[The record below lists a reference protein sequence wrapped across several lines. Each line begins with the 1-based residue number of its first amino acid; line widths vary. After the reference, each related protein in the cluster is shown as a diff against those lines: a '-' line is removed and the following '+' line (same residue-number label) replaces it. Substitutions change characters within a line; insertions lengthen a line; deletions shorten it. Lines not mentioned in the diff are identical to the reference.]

1 MSASITAQIDALTA
15 KFQADMDGISA
26 EQTELHGE
34 ISTLQTELAASQA
47 NGTPVTQAQVD
58 KIAAIETRAATLAAP
73 VTVTV
78 TAPPPAAA

>member
-34 ISTLQTELAASQA
+34 ISTLSAELAASQA

-58 KIAAIETRAATLAAP
+58 ALAAIETRAATLAAP
-73 VTVTV
+73 VTVT
-78 TAPPPAAA
+78 APPPVAA